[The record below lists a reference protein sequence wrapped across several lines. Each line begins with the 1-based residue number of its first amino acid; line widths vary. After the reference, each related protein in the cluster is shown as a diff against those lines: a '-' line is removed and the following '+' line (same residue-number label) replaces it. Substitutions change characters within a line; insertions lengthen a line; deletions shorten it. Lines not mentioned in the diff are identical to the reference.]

1 MAAAIG
7 IEMHVLPDDHGERDA
22 GRCGRRGR
30 KTLVLA
36 ILLALAPTA
45 ALAADGDEATIWRR
59 ALDKMSTY
67 ATVSTIADA
76 ALLSAMVGGGAM
88 ATAGYLAAGAVVGSA
103 TYYLHEVAWH
113 YLGPETTQSD
123 VPIDVQKTVTWRI
136 ASGARAFALGGY
148 FSGALS
154 ASVGFAAASQV
165 ADTAVYY
172 IHESL
177 WRAMSW
183 PPAR

>member
-22 GRCGRRGR
+22 GTGRRRGR
-30 KTLVLA
+30 KTLALA

-45 ALAADGDEATIWRR
+45 AMAADEGPSIWRR

-67 ATVSTIADA
+67 STAATIADA

-113 YLGPETTQSD
+113 YLGPEKTQSD